1 MAFTGNGG
9 AQAQAVAGE
18 GTVLGRRGGRCDDN
32 RHRRATDI
40 DSAVVI
46 RPLST
51 QTISPLAAAAA
62 DGALLSWHTAAAAA
76 LLSWHTALVELH
88 PKLMHPCHLAAQAEL
103 KEASTHLVHWVD
115 EMSGNRGQSRT
126 KAELKEASTH
136 VADRRWRHLGTSA
149 PAERRAEVSAF
160 R

>member
-51 QTISPLAAAAA
+51 QTISPLAAA
-62 DGALLSWHTAAAAA
+62 AAAAA